1 MSTKVSSLALLV
13 VSVALAA
20 AARAACDE
28 APTLADDRFA
38 AAIARGRAVVRD
50 VVAGGAAP
58 GVGVAVAVGGRV
70 VWSEGFGRADV
81 EHDAP
86 AMRLTRFAL
95 GSVSKTLT
103 MAGALRLVDQG
114 RLDLDAPVHTSLADF
129 PHRDPGLTVRRLA
142 AHQSGLADAFAGRSA
157 LTATFF
163 PTVDAAYQEIKKE
176 ALESPP
182 GSRTSYATGLYTIIA
197 RVMEV
202 ATGRSYAEVMK
213 QEVFGP
219 LGLESVVEND
229 RRRIIARRAGF
240 YARNEAG
247 VLENAPYFDPSHK
260 LAGAGYL
267 ASAEDVARLGAAIL
281 RPGFLSDAAR
291 AEMFRTVPLRDGSPT
306 PFGLGLR
313 RDVIDGRPTWNQP
326 GGGPGMS
333 AWLFLHAEDDLVIAL
348 LSNVPTG
355 PMGGRTHREIAA
367 AFRAAI
373 REGVHSRDAR
383 EGELPSWV
391 SRRPT
396 RGNQSR

>member
-1 MSTKVSSLALLV
+1 MSTKASRPALLV
-13 VSVALAA
+13 LVVALAWV
-20 AARAACDE
+20 ARAGSEE
-28 APTLADDRFA
+28 ARAIADDRFP
-38 AAIARGRAVVRD
+38 AAIAKGRAVVQD
-50 VVAGGAAP
+50 VVARGAAP
-58 GVGVAVAVGGRV
+58 GVGVAVAVGGGV
-70 VWSEGFGRADV
+70 VWSEGFGRADL
-81 EHDAP
+81 EHDVP
-86 AMRLTRFAL
+86 ATRLTRFAL

-103 MAGALRLVDQG
+103 MAAALRLVDQG
-114 RLDLDAPVHTSLADF
+114 RLDLDAPVRSSLADF
-129 PHRDPGLTVRRLA
+129 PHRDPGVTVRRLA
-142 AHQSGLADAFAGRSA
+142 AHQSGLADAFAGRSF

-202 ATGRSYAEVMK
+202 AAGRSYAEVMK

-229 RRRIIARRAGF
+229 RRRILARRASL
-240 YARNEAG
+240 YARSEAG

-267 ASAEDVARLGAAIL
+267 SSAEDVARLGAALL

-291 AEMFRTVPLRDGSPT
+291 AEMLRTVPLRDGSPT

-313 RDVIDGRPTWNQP
+313 KDVIDGRPTWNQP

-333 AWLFLHAEDDLVIAL
+333 AWLFLHVEDDLVIAL

-355 PMGGRTHREIAA
+355 PMGGRTHREIAV
-367 AFRAAI
+367 AFREAI
-373 REGVHSRDAR
+373 REGAR
-383 EGELPSWV
+383 GGRAS
-391 SRRPT
+391 S
-396 RGNQSR
+396 